1 MQRARNQETTEG
13 ISRLIGQLG
22 ELGWYHSI
30 DLPDGRVI
38 RGIQTIDQL
47 RGRIAQYPIPAD
59 LRGKRVLDIGA
70 WDGWFSFE
78 MERRGAE
85 VVAVDSARQ
94 QTFFEAKKLL
104 NSKVEYIVEDVC
116 HLSPRDI
123 GYFDIVL
130 FFGVLYHLKHP
141 LLALEKVCELTTDFA
156 CIETLVTD
164 DPPQPG
170 AIPMLEF
177 YETTELA
184 GQFDNW
190 CGPNTACLMAFL
202 RTAGFVNTRLLG
214 ERDCRAQ
221 AVGYRKWPQAP
232 QSGEAPALICVENT
246 WTRDHNF
253 RGDRDHYFT
262 AWFTSSQRG
271 LDCDNVFI
279 EVGPYACRPVG
290 VRNYAGEGWQA
301 NCKLPPGVFHDWF
314 DVRVAT
320 ESSAWSNRARIPVDL
335 SREER
340 RAAGRISRALSIDG
354 VTDGKT
360 FESNRVKT
368 GADSC
373 VSVWAGGIPSD
384 ARQSEISIRLDGAD
398 LPATYLSTADERGL
412 RQING
417 MLPPQMETR
426 EYQVSVALRDEE
438 SPAAT
443 IFLVS

>member
-13 ISRLIGQLG
+13 IHKLIGQLG

-38 RGIQTIDQL
+38 PGIQTIEQL
-47 RGRIAQYPIPAD
+47 RARIAQYPIPQD

-78 MERRGAE
+78 MERRGAS

-104 NSKVEYIVEDVC
+104 HSKVEYIVEDVC

-141 LLALEKVCELTTDFA
+141 LLALEKVCELTTEMA

-164 DPPQPG
+164 DPPQPH
-170 AIPMLEF
+170 AIPLLEF

-190 CGPNTACLMAFL
+190 CGPNTSCLMAFL
-202 RTAGFVNTRLLG
+202 RTAGFVNARLLG
-214 ERDCRAQ
+214 EHDCRAQ
-221 AVGYRKWPQAP
+221 AVGYRKWPQTAR
-232 QSGEAPALICVENT
+232 SGEAPSLICVENT
-246 WTRDHNF
+246 WTRDHDF
-253 RGDRDHYFT
+253 RSDRDHYIT
-262 AWFTSSQRG
+262 VWFTSSRGG
-271 LDCDNVFI
+271 LDCDNVFV

-301 NCKLPPGVFHDWF
+301 NCKLPPGLWHNWY
-314 DVRVAT
+314 DVRVAAG
-320 ESSAWSNRARIPVDL
+320 EDSWSNPARIPVDL
-335 SREER
+335 PREER
-340 RAAGRISRALSIDG
+340 RRPGSTSPSIHIAG

-360 FESNRVKT
+360 YESNRVKT
-368 GADSC
+368 GVESC
-373 VSVWAGGIPSD
+373 ISVWAGGL
-384 ARQSEISIRLDGAD
+384 SEDVIQADLALRLDGAD
-398 LPATYLSTADERGL
+398 LPATYLSGPDERGL
-412 RQING
+412 RQINA
-417 MLPPQMETR
+417 MLPPRMEPG
-426 EYQVSVALRDEE
+426 EYQITVARRGEE
-438 SPAAT
+438 SAPAT
-443 IFLVS
+443 IQLID

>member
-1 MQRARNQETTEG
+1 MQRARNQETTDG
-13 ISRLIGQLG
+13 ISKLIGQLG

-30 DLPDGRVI
+30 ELPDGSVI
-38 RGIQTIDQL
+38 PGIQTIEQL
-47 RGRIAQYPIPAD
+47 RSRIAQYPIPRD

-104 NSKVEYIVEDVC
+104 NSNVEYIVEDVC

-141 LLALEKVCELTTDFA
+141 LLALEKVCELTTGFA

-164 DPPQPG
+164 DPPQPH

-214 ERDCRAQ
+214 EHDCRAQ
-221 AVGYRKWPQAP
+221 AVGYRTWPEAERPGDAP
-232 QSGEAPALICVENT
+232 SLICIENT

-253 RGDRDHYFT
+253 RSDRDHYFT
-262 AWFTSSQRG
+262 VWFTSAQED
-271 LDCDNVFI
+271 LNLDNVFV

-301 NCKLPPGVFHDWF
+301 NCKLPSGVFHAWY
-314 DVRVAT
+314 DVRVAAGT
-320 ESSAWSNRARIPVDL
+320 SAWSNRARIPVDL
-335 SREER
+335 SQQER
-340 RAAGRISRALSIDG
+340 RAPGKISPALVIAG

-360 FESNRVKT
+360 FESNRIKT

-373 VSVWAGGIPSD
+373 MSVWAAGIPTN
-384 ARQSEISIRLDGAD
+384 AAQREISLRLDGAD
-398 LPATYLSTADERGL
+398 LPATYLSTPDDRGL

-417 MLPPQMETR
+417 MLPPQMEPR
-426 EYQVSVALRDEE
+426 EYRVSVAMRGEE
-438 SPAAT
+438 SAPAA
-443 IFLVS
+443 IYLVT